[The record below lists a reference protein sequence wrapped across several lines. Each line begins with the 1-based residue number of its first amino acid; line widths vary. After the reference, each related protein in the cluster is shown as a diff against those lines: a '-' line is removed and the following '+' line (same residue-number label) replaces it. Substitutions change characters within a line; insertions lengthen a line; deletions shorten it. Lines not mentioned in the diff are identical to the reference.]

1 MENQSYHMTP
11 EQFREEGKK
20 VIDWI
25 ADYYENIEKFSVLS
39 QVKPGDIKESL
50 PLSPPQKGE
59 SIDEMIRDVDEK
71 IMPGITHWQ
80 SPNFYAYFPANTS
93 FPAILGDLISSGLGI
108 QGMIWATSPAATELE
123 TRVLD
128 WLAEMMGM
136 PEKFRSTSTGG
147 GVIQDTASTSALT
160 AVVAARERATG
171 FESNRKGIQQKLTAY
186 ISTQTHSSIEKA
198 IKITGIGSENL
209 RLIEVDEKFAMRVD
223 KLKERIQIDKDA
235 GFIPFFIC
243 AALGTTSSNAVDP
256 VREIGEIAKKE
267 NSWFHIDAAMSG
279 TAMLCPEFRHFQDG
293 IELADSYCFNPHKWM
308 FTNFDCDVF
317 WIGNRQEL
325 INTFSILPEYLRNK
339 ATESGEV
346 FDYRDWH
353 IQLGRRFRALK
364 LWFVI
369 RHYGVEGL
377 QFHIRKHISL
387 SRKIKEWIEKSND
400 FEMVTEPNFNLV
412 CFRHIAGD
420 DFNMKL
426 MNAVNETGKAYFT
439 HTKLNGNVVLR
450 LNIGQTNTE
459 ERHIKQTWNLIC
471 NKAKLLTNQS

>member
-1 MENQSYHMTP
+1 MSA

-25 ADYYENIEKFSVLS
+25 ADYYENIEKYPVLS
-39 QVKPGDIKESL
+39 QVKPGEIISQL
-50 PLSPPQKGE
+50 PQHPPLKGE
-59 SIDEMIRDVDEK
+59 TMDAMMRDIDKK

-80 SPNFYAYFPANTS
+80 SPNFFAFFPSNTS
-93 FPAILGDLISSGLGI
+93 FPSILGDLVSSGLGV

-136 PEKFRSTSTGG
+136 PEKFKSTASGG

-160 AVVAARERATG
+160 AVIAARERATN
-171 FESNRKGIQQKLTAY
+171 FESNKTGVRQNLVAY
-186 ISTQTHSSIEKA
+186 ISTQTHSSLEKA
-198 IKITGIGSENL
+198 IKMAGIGKENL
-209 RLIEVDEKFAMRVD
+209 RLIDVDEKFAMRTELLDEQIKKD
-223 KLKERIQIDKDA
+223 KKE
-235 GFIPFFIC
+235 GLVPFFIC

-256 VREIGEIAKKE
+256 IAEIGEIAHRE
-267 NSWFHIDAAMSG
+267 NCWLHIDGAMSG
-279 TAMLCPEFRHFQDG
+279 TAMLCPEFRHFMKG
-293 IELADSYCFNPHKWM
+293 VELADSFVFNPHKWM

-317 WIGNRQEL
+317 WVGNRQEL

-353 IQLGRRFRALK
+353 VQLGRRFRSLK

-369 RHYGVEGL
+369 RHYGLEGL
-377 QFHIRKHISL
+377 QFHIRKHIDL
-387 SRKIKEWIEKSND
+387 ARKFAEWILESED
-400 FEMVTEPNFNLV
+400 FELFVEPPFNLV
-412 CFRHIAGD
+412 CFRHKDSD

-426 MNAVNETGKAYFT
+426 MNEVNQTGKVYFT
-439 HTKLNGNVVLR
+439 HTKLNGQVVLR
-450 LNIGQTNTE
+450 MSIGQTNTE
-459 ERHIKQTWNLIC
+459 EKHVKAAWNLIC
-471 NKAKLLTNQS
+471 ESAKRLKE

>member
-1 MENQSYHMTP
+1 MTP

-25 ADYYENIEKFSVLS
+25 ADYYENIEKYPVLS
-39 QVKPGDIKESL
+39 QVEPGEIKASL
-50 PLSPPQKGE
+50 PTNPPQKGE
-59 SIDEMIRDVDEK
+59 SLDEMINDVTNK

-93 FPAILGDLISSGLGI
+93 FPAILGDLVSSGFGV

-123 TRVLD
+123 TKVLD
-128 WLAEMMGM
+128 WLVGMMGM
-136 PEKFRSTSTGG
+136 PEKFKSTSTGG

-160 AVVAARERATG
+160 AVIAARERVTK
-171 FESNRKGIQQKLTAY
+171 FESNKKGNPQKLVAY

-198 IKITGIGSENL
+198 VKIAGIGTDNL
-209 RLIEVDEKFAMRVD
+209 RLIDVDDRFAMRTDLLKKQIVKD
-223 KLKERIQIDKDA
+223 KKE
-235 GFIPFFIC
+235 GYTPFFIC
-243 AALGTTSSNAVDP
+243 AALGTTSSNAIDP
-256 VREIGEIAKKE
+256 IKEIGEICKTE
-267 NSWFHIDAAMSG
+267 NCWFHIDAAMSG
-279 TAMLCPEFRHFQDG
+279 TAMLCPEFRHFQNG
-293 IELADSYCFNPHKWM
+293 VELADSYCFNPHKWM

-317 WIGNRQEL
+317 WVANREEL

-353 IQLGRRFRALK
+353 IQLGRRFRSLK

-377 QFHIRKHISL
+377 QHHIREHVSL
-387 SRKIKEWIEKSND
+387 AQKFTEWVNQTND
-400 FEMVTEPNFNLV
+400 FEIYVDPPLNLV
-412 CFRHIAGD
+412 CFRHKSGD

-439 HTKLNGNVVLR
+439 HTKLNGKVVLR
-450 LNIGQTNTE
+450 MSIGQTNTE
-459 ERHIKQTWNLIC
+459 EKHVKATWDLIQET
-471 NKAKLLTNQS
+471 AESL